1 MTNDPIRV
9 VIDTNI
15 WVSMALGSRVVS
27 EQMAYLLQDPNL
39 DVFVSAELLEELTD
53 TLAKPRLQKYLS
65 HNRTKNLFD
74 LIWEKAKLTVV
85 DSTET
90 FCRDKKDDFIINLAI
105 DANASFI
112 ITGDQDLLVLHPI
125 RHISICTLSSFL
137 SISPS
142 LPSIG

>member
-1 MTNDPIRV
+1 MTNETPVKV
-9 VIDTNI
+9 VIGTNI

-27 EQMAYLLQDPNL
+27 EQMAFLLQGPSIDI
-39 DVFVSAELLEELTD
+39 VVSAELLEELTD

-65 HNRTKNLFD
+65 HSRTQQLFE

-85 DSTET
+85 NSHEA
-90 FCRDKKDDFIINLAI
+90 FCRDKKDDSIINLAI

-125 RHISICTLSSFL
+125 RHIAICTISDFL
-137 SISPS
+137 ATF
-142 LPSIG
+142 